1 MVNIRTRSGE
11 GGDPHRSAFKGTAL
25 MGLSTPTVF
34 LLASSTTPSLS
45 KPHKFWDQKDEVRGS
60 PELSLATPID
70 SEPLAVS
77 SPGLP
82 PSGEPLKTTGL
93 QDPLCFCDGVRW
105 GLLHPDTPMCLTQEQ
120 PVWIQRPG
128 SDPGCCLH
136 LSCPLEDS
144 ETCEGSNW

>member
-1 MVNIRTRSGE
+1 MNIRACSGD

-34 LLASSTTPSLS
+34 PLTSSTAPSLS

-70 SEPLAVS
+70 SEPFVVS

-82 PSGEPLKTTGL
+82 PSSEPLETA
-93 QDPLCFCDGVRW
+93 V
-105 GLLHPDTPMCLTQEQ
+105 
-120 PVWIQRPG
+120 
-128 SDPGCCLH
+128 
-136 LSCPLEDS
+136 LS
-144 ETCEGSNW
+144 